1 MALAALVPD
10 TSPRSNVMKCIF
22 TACMWGCG
30 CLGARNG
37 GLGPRNVCPVLPAN
51 CGLWWAVVGAVG
63 RQGSL
68 LHPLPPLASLC
79 WQTLE
84 DELFEIISL
93 PASGRELHGG
103 VGGEEVRLPILD
115 FFGLQLQASPVP
127 CTLPPL
133 GLAPRALARRE
144 TLHVTLLYHSIDGL
158 DALGVVW
165 SPHLT

>member
-1 MALAALVPD
+1 MAGSPIGGRARPPPMALAALVPD

-22 TACMWGCG
+22 TACVWGCR

-84 DELFEIISL
+84 DELFEIISS
-93 PASGRELHGG
+93 PGRELHGG
-103 VGGEEVRLPILD
+103 VGGVEVRLPNLD
-115 FFGLQLQASPVP
+115 FFLVCNCKPTPLYPATFGACAPAP
-127 CTLPPL
+127 CRP
-133 GLAPRALARRE
+133 
-144 TLHVTLLYHSIDGL
+144 
-158 DALGVVW
+158 
-165 SPHLT
+165 